1 MNFSVD
7 FAPEAEEQLAD
18 IYRYIA
24 ERAAPS
30 TAARYTGAI
39 VACCEGLHLF
49 PHRGAAREDLRP
61 GLRLTHYK
69 RRAVIAYAVDD
80 ASLRVTILGIYYGGQ
95 DHESALRTDQD
106 D

>member
-1 MNFSVD
+1 MTYSVV

-24 ERAAPS
+24 VRAS
-30 TAARYTGAI
+30 RRTAAGHTEAI
-39 VACCEGLHLF
+39 VACCEGLRVF
-49 PHRGAAREDLRP
+49 PHRGTARDDLRP

-69 RRAVIAYAVDD
+69 GRTVIAYAIDEANTQV
-80 ASLRVTILGIYYGGQ
+80 AVLGIYYGGQ
-95 DHESALRTDQD
+95 DHESALRTDED

>member
-1 MNFSVD
+1 MTYSIV

-24 ERAAPS
+24 VHASPD
-30 TAARYTGAI
+30 TAARYTEAI
-39 VACCEGLHLF
+39 VACCESLCVF
-49 PHRGAAREDLRP
+49 PHRGTARDDLRP

-69 RRAVIAYAVDD
+69 GRTVTAYAIDD
-80 ASLRVTILGIYYGGQ
+80 THVRVAVLGIYYGGQ
-95 DHESALRTDQD
+95 DHESALRSEQD